1 MARNFCDHAYDLD
14 GKCIKCGFWPNQKPM
29 PEPRDQELSQL
40 NSEKLRCDTELVG
53 LRERVAELE
62 RQLFAA
68 QSDILREGMERDQAQ
83 AECARLKN
91 IEAIAVRATEWA
103 CECQGEAMR
112 YRQALEYCAC
122 EGQDDADI
130 HAMDQFKLA
139 EILIGIR
146 NCAQSALSGE
156 EERKG

>member
-68 QSDILREGMERDQAQ
+68 QSDILREGMERD
-83 AECARLKN
+83 RF
-91 IEAIAVRATEWA
+91 RD
-103 CECQGEAMR
+103 
-112 YRQALEYCAC
+112 ALEKIARVDCCAVC
-122 EGQDDADI
+122 KRRAADALRGEG
-130 HAMDQFKLA
+130 
-139 EILIGIR
+139 
-146 NCAQSALSGE
+146 
-156 EERKG
+156 ERK